1 MVREVISRL
10 QAAGLVET
18 RHCIGTFVCDIPSP
32 SGFRIDP
39 ASIVTLSD
47 VLAVLAYFRAR
58 GRAPLAEPGS
68 IVFKRSGR

>member
-1 MVREVISRL
+1 VVREVISRL

-18 RHCIGTFVCDIPSP
+18 RHCIGTFACEIPSP

-58 GRAPLAEPGS
+58 GCTPRARPTTT
-68 IVFKRSGR
+68 RSLMWSV